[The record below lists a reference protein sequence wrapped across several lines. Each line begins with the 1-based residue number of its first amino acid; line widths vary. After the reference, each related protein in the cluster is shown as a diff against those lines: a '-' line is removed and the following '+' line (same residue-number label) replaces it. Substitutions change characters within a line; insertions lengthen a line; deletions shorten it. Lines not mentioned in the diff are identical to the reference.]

1 VVFGIVNVLMLKK
14 RIIPKI
20 LIRKKNLQSENLIV
34 SLTTK
39 KFKDNKIIGDPTS
52 QATIFNDSKADEI
65 ILIDLDH
72 SILDQDKLEL
82 ISNISKNIFIPFTV
96 GGGVKTIDDIR
107 ILLSKGADRVIINTS
122 VLNSYTED
130 LIQKASNYFG
140 SQCIVASV
148 DIKSNDKNYSIY
160 DYSNK
165 NLLDISIKDFM
176 IKLQNLNIGEI
187 MITDVNRDG
196 CQVGFDKNFFDI
208 IKEFISVPIIISGGC
223 ANFNDFLFAFNFLK
237 VDGVAS
243 GTFFSQHDQ
252 SVFQTKN
259 HLSDLGIAIRL
270 DY

>member
-1 VVFGIVNVLMLKK
+1 MLKK

-20 LIRKKNLQSENLIV
+20 LIKKKNLQNENIIV

-39 KFKDNKIIGDPTS
+39 KFKDNRIIGDPKS

-72 SILDQDKLEL
+72 SILDENKLNL

-96 GGGVKTIDDIR
+96 GGGVKTIEDIR
-107 ILLSKGADRVIINTS
+107 ILLSKGADRVILNTS
-122 VLNSYTED
+122 ILDTNKEN
-130 LIQKASNYFG
+130 LIKKASNYFG

-148 DIKSNDKNYSIY
+148 DIKKDNKNYSIY
-160 DYSNK
+160 DYSNRTI
-165 NLLDISIKDFM
+165 LDISIKEFM
-176 IKLQNLNIGEI
+176 FKLQNLNIGEI
-187 MITDVNRDG
+187 MITDVERDG

-208 IKEFISVPIIISGGC
+208 IKEHIKVPTIISGGC

>member
-1 VVFGIVNVLMLKK
+1 MLKK
-14 RIIPKI
+14 RILPKI
-20 LIRKKNLQSENLIV
+20 LIKKKNLQNENLIV

-39 KFKDNKIIGDPTS
+39 KFKDNRIIGDPTS

-72 SILDQDKLEL
+72 RILDKEKLEL
-82 ISNISKNIFIPFTV
+82 VSNISKNIFIPFTV

-107 ILLSKGADRVIINTS
+107 ALLSKGADRVIINAS
-122 VLNSYTED
+122 FLNSYKED
-130 LIQKASNYFG
+130 LIKKASNYFG

-148 DIKSNDKNYSIY
+148 DIKSNDNNYSIY

-165 NLLDISIKDFM
+165 NLLDITIKDFM
-176 IKLQNLNIGEI
+176 IKLQKLNIGEI

-196 CQVGFDKNFFDI
+196 CQAGFDKNFFDI
-208 IKEFISVPIIISGGC
+208 IKEFIRVPTIISGGC

-237 VDGVAS
+237 VDAVAS

>member
-1 VVFGIVNVLMLKK
+1 MLKK

-20 LIRKKNLQSENLIV
+20 LIKKKNFQNESLIV

-72 SILDQDKLEL
+72 SILDENKLNL

-96 GGGVKTIDDIR
+96 GGGVKTIEDIR
-107 ILLSKGADRVIINTS
+107 ILLSKGADRIILNTS
-122 VLNSYTED
+122 VLDTNKEN
-130 LIQKASNYFG
+130 LIKKASNYFG

-148 DIKSNDKNYSIY
+148 DIKKDNKNYSIY
-160 DYSNK
+160 DYSNRTI
-165 NLLDISIKDFM
+165 LDISIKEFM
-176 IKLQNLNIGEI
+176 FKLHNLNIGEI
-187 MITDVNRDG
+187 MITDVERDG
-196 CQVGFDKNFFDI
+196 CQVGFDKNFFNI
-208 IKEFISVPIIISGGC
+208 IKEHIKVPTIISGGC

>member
-1 VVFGIVNVLMLKK
+1 MVFRIKIFDAKK

-20 LIRKKNLQSENLIV
+20 LIKKNFQNESLIV

-72 SILDQDKLEL
+72 SILDENKLNL

-96 GGGVKTIDDIR
+96 GGGVKTIEDIR
-107 ILLSKGADRVIINTS
+107 ILLSKGADRIILNTS
-122 VLNSYTED
+122 ILDTNKEN
-130 LIQKASNYFG
+130 LIKKASNYFG

-148 DIKSNDKNYSIY
+148 DIKKDNKNYSIY
-160 DYSNK
+160 DYSNRTI
-165 NLLDISIKDFM
+165 LDISIKEFM
-176 IKLQNLNIGEI
+176 FKLQNLNIGEI
-187 MITDVNRDG
+187 MITDVERDG

-208 IKEFISVPIIISGGC
+208 IKEHIKVPTIISGGC

-243 GTFFSQHDQ
+243 GTFFPNTIK
-252 SVFQTKN
+252 VFF
-259 HLSDLGIAIRL
+259 RL
-270 DY
+270 KII

>member
-1 VVFGIVNVLMLKK
+1 MLKK

-20 LIRKKNLQSENLIV
+20 LIKKKNFQNESLIV

-72 SILDQDKLEL
+72 SILDENKLNL

-96 GGGVKTIDDIR
+96 GGGVKTIEDIR
-107 ILLSKGADRVIINTS
+107 ILLSKGADRVILNTS
-122 VLNSYTED
+122 ILDTNKEN
-130 LIQKASNYFG
+130 LIKKASNYFG

-148 DIKSNDKNYSIY
+148 DIKKDNKNYSIY
-160 DYSNK
+160 DYSNRTI
-165 NLLDISIKDFM
+165 LDISIKEFM
-176 IKLQNLNIGEI
+176 FKLQNLNIGEI
-187 MITDVNRDG
+187 MITDVERDG
-196 CQVGFDKNFFDI
+196 CQVGFDKNFFNI
-208 IKEFISVPIIISGGC
+208 IKEHIKVPIIISGGC

>member
-1 VVFGIVNVLMLKK
+1 MLKK

-20 LIRKKNLQSENLIV
+20 LIKKKNFQNESLIV

-72 SILDQDKLEL
+72 SILDENKLNL

-96 GGGVKTIDDIR
+96 GGGVKTIEDIR
-107 ILLSKGADRVIINTS
+107 ILLSKGADRIILNTS
-122 VLNSYTED
+122 ILDTNKEN
-130 LIQKASNYFG
+130 LIKKASNYFG

-148 DIKSNDKNYSIY
+148 DIKKDNKNYSIY
-160 DYSNK
+160 DYSNRTI
-165 NLLDISIKDFM
+165 LDISIKEFM
-176 IKLQNLNIGEI
+176 FKLQNLNIGEI
-187 MITDVNRDG
+187 MITDVERDG

-208 IKEFISVPIIISGGC
+208 IKENIKVPTIISGGC

>member
-1 VVFGIVNVLMLKK
+1 MLKK

-20 LIRKKNLQSENLIV
+20 LIKKKNFQNESLIV

-72 SILDQDKLEL
+72 SILDENKLNL

-96 GGGVKTIDDIR
+96 GGGVKTIEDIR
-107 ILLSKGADRVIINTS
+107 ILLSKGADRIILNTS
-122 VLNSYTED
+122 VLDTNKEN
-130 LIQKASNYFG
+130 LIKKASNYFG

-148 DIKSNDKNYSIY
+148 DIKKDNKNYSIY
-160 DYSNK
+160 DYSNRTI
-165 NLLDISIKDFM
+165 LDISIKEFM
-176 IKLQNLNIGEI
+176 FKLQNLNIGEI
-187 MITDVNRDG
+187 MITDVERDG
-196 CQVGFDKNFFDI
+196 CQVGFDKNFFNI
-208 IKEFISVPIIISGGC
+208 IKEHIKVPTIISGGC

>member
-1 VVFGIVNVLMLKK
+1 MLKK

-20 LIRKKNLQSENLIV
+20 LIKKKNFQNESLIV

-72 SILDQDKLEL
+72 SILDENKLNL

-96 GGGVKTIDDIR
+96 GGGVKTIEDIR
-107 ILLSKGADRVIINTS
+107 ILLSKGADRVILNTS
-122 VLNSYTED
+122 ILDTNKEN
-130 LIQKASNYFG
+130 LIKKASNYFG

-148 DIKSNDKNYSIY
+148 DIKKDNKNYSIY
-160 DYSNK
+160 DYSNRTI
-165 NLLDISIKDFM
+165 LDISIKEFM
-176 IKLQNLNIGEI
+176 SKLQNLNIGEI
-187 MITDVNRDG
+187 MITDVERDG
-196 CQVGFDKNFFDI
+196 CQVGFDKNFFNI
-208 IKEFISVPIIISGGC
+208 IKEHIKVPIIISGGC

>member
-1 VVFGIVNVLMLKK
+1 MLKK

-20 LIRKKNLQSENLIV
+20 LIKKKNFQNESLIV

-72 SILDQDKLEL
+72 SILDKNKLNL

-96 GGGVKTIDDIR
+96 GGGVKTIEDIR
-107 ILLSKGADRVIINTS
+107 ILLSMGADRVILNTS
-122 VLNSYTED
+122 ILDTNIEN
-130 LIQKASNYFG
+130 LIKKASKYFG

-148 DIKSNDKNYSIY
+148 DIKKDNKNYSIY
-160 DYSNK
+160 DYSNRTI
-165 NLLDISIKDFM
+165 LDISIKEFM
-176 IKLQNLNIGEI
+176 FKLQNLNIGEI
-187 MITDVNRDG
+187 MITDVERDG
-196 CQVGFDKNFFDI
+196 CQVGFDKNFFNI
-208 IKEFISVPIIISGGC
+208 IKEHIKVPTIISGGC

>member
-1 VVFGIVNVLMLKK
+1 MLKK

-20 LIRKKNLQSENLIV
+20 LIKKKNFQNESLIV

-72 SILDQDKLEL
+72 SILDENKLNL

-96 GGGVKTIDDIR
+96 GGGVKTIEDIR
-107 ILLSKGADRVIINTS
+107 ILLSMGADRVILNTS
-122 VLNSYTED
+122 ILDTNREN
-130 LIQKASNYFG
+130 LIKKASKYFG

-148 DIKSNDKNYSIY
+148 DIKKDNKNYSIY
-160 DYSNK
+160 DYSNRTI
-165 NLLDISIKDFM
+165 LDISIKEFM
-176 IKLQNLNIGEI
+176 FKLQNLNIGEI
-187 MITDVNRDG
+187 MITDVERDG
-196 CQVGFDKNFFDI
+196 CQVGFDKNFFNI
-208 IKEFISVPIIISGGC
+208 IKEHIKVPTIISGGC

>member
-1 VVFGIVNVLMLKK
+1 M
-14 RIIPKI
+14 
-20 LIRKKNLQSENLIV
+20 
-34 SLTTK
+34 TTK
-39 KFKDNKIIGDPTS
+39 KFKDNRIIGDPKS

-72 SILDQDKLEL
+72 SILDENKLNL

-96 GGGVKTIDDIR
+96 GGGVKTIEDIR
-107 ILLSKGADRVIINTS
+107 ILLSKGADRIILNTS
-122 VLNSYTED
+122 VLDTNKEN
-130 LIQKASNYFG
+130 LIKKASNYFG

-148 DIKSNDKNYSIY
+148 DIKKDNKNYSIY
-160 DYSNK
+160 DYSNRTI
-165 NLLDISIKDFM
+165 LDISIKEFM
-176 IKLQNLNIGEI
+176 FKLQNLNIGEI
-187 MITDVNRDG
+187 MITDVERDG
-196 CQVGFDKNFFDI
+196 CQVGFDKNFFNI
-208 IKEFISVPIIISGGC
+208 IKEHIKVPTIISGGC

>member
-1 VVFGIVNVLMLKK
+1 MLKK

-20 LIRKKNLQSENLIV
+20 LIKKKNFQNESLIV

-72 SILDQDKLEL
+72 SILDENKLNL

-96 GGGVKTIDDIR
+96 GGGVKTIEDIR
-107 ILLSKGADRVIINTS
+107 ILLSKGADRIILNTS
-122 VLNSYTED
+122 ILDTNKEN
-130 LIQKASNYFG
+130 LIKKASNYFG

-148 DIKSNDKNYSIY
+148 DIKKDNKNYSIY
-160 DYSNK
+160 DYSNRTI
-165 NLLDISIKDFM
+165 LDISIKEFM
-176 IKLQNLNIGEI
+176 FKLQNLNIGEI
-187 MITDVNRDG
+187 MITDVERDG

-208 IKEFISVPIIISGGC
+208 IKEHIKVPTIISGGC

>member
-1 VVFGIVNVLMLKK
+1 MLKK

-20 LIRKKNLQSENLIV
+20 LIKKKNFQNESLIV

-72 SILDQDKLEL
+72 SILDENKLNL

-96 GGGVKTIDDIR
+96 GGGVKTIEDIR
-107 ILLSKGADRVIINTS
+107 ILLSKGADRIILNTS
-122 VLNSYTED
+122 VLDTNKEN
-130 LIQKASNYFG
+130 LIKKASNYFG

-148 DIKSNDKNYSIY
+148 DIKKDNKNYSIY
-160 DYSNK
+160 DYSNRTI
-165 NLLDISIKDFM
+165 LDISIKEFM
-176 IKLQNLNIGEI
+176 FKLQNLNIGEI
-187 MITDVNRDG
+187 MITDVERDG

-208 IKEFISVPIIISGGC
+208 IKEHIKVPTIISGGC

>member
-1 VVFGIVNVLMLKK
+1 MLKK

-20 LIRKKNLQSENLIV
+20 LIKKKNFQNESLIV

-72 SILDQDKLEL
+72 SILDENKLNL

-96 GGGVKTIDDIR
+96 GGGVKTIEDIR
-107 ILLSKGADRVIINTS
+107 ILLSKGADRVILNTS
-122 VLNSYTED
+122 ILDTNKEN
-130 LIQKASNYFG
+130 LIKKASNYFG

-148 DIKSNDKNYSIY
+148 DIKKDNKNYSIY
-160 DYSNK
+160 DYSNRTI
-165 NLLDISIKDFM
+165 LDISIKEFM
-176 IKLQNLNIGEI
+176 FKLQNLNIGEI
-187 MITDVNRDG
+187 MITDVERDG

-208 IKEFISVPIIISGGC
+208 IKEHIKVPTIISGGC

-243 GTFFSQHDQ
+243 RTFFSQHDQ